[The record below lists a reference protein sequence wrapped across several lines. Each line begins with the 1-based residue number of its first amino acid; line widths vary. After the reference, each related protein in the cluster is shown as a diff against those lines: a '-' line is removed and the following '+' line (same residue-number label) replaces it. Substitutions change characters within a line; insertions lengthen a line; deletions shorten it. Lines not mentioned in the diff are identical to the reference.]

1 MEYHVTDVTVFGAAT
16 YSFLKRSDAFQRYD
30 KLTRRQNVLYV
41 QIVEGSTVIGQYA
54 RLADNSQY
62 IEMRP

>member
-16 YSFLKRSDAFQRYD
+16 YSFRKRSDAFQRYG
-30 KLTRRQNVLYV
+30 KLLSCPNVLYA